1 MADALDELEHINP
14 SFWNRV
20 CYWVVALAGLIIAVD
35 FVLALNDGR
44 GFEFI
49 RHTSGFLAI
58 VWVSLTYA
66 RLVRRVTPLLARV
79 CVEMIDRHAPASWSV
94 ETKLA
99 FAADLPYEKL
109 ARTFALWGS
118 RALTRRL
125 GKELVARLGAS
136 RT

>member
-1 MADALDELEHINP
+1 MSQALDELERINP

-20 CYWVVALAGLIIAVD
+20 CTWIVAAAAFVLVID
-35 FVLALNDGR
+35 FVLALSDGR

-49 RHTSGFLAI
+49 RHTAGFLSI
-58 VWVSLTYA
+58 VWVALSYA

-79 CVEMIDRHAPASWSV
+79 CVEMIDRHAPTNWSL

-118 RALTRRL
+118 AALTRRL
-125 GKELVARLGAS
+125 RRELTARLGSGA
-136 RT
+136 